1 MTRLILA
8 IVLCFTAA
16 AVGACGGRGGGNT
29 PQSSGAPGY

>member
-8 IVLCFTAA
+8 IVLCFTVT
-16 AVGACGGRGGGNT
+16 AVSACGGGGGGNT